1 MSQLEFQVIKPSGAP
16 EAIGPYS
23 QAIVAGNMV
32 FCAGQIPLHPQT
44 RELVNTDIDAAT
56 RQVLSNVKGVLASAG
71 CSLSDV
77 VKATVF
83 MVDLKEFAGMN
94 AVYSEFFGS
103 HRPARSTVQVAAL
116 PAGARVE
123 IEVIAIKRS

>member
-1 MSQLEFQVIKPSGAP
+1 MSQLEFKVIKPSSAP

-44 RELVNTDIDAAT
+44 RALVNENIDEAT
-56 RQVLSNVKGVLASAG
+56 RMVLNNVKGVLSAAG

-83 MVDLKEFAGMN
+83 MVDLKDFAGMN
-94 AVYSEFFGS
+94 AVYAEYFGS